1 MKKDVCP
8 ICGGLKT
15 ESETSFTANYN
26 QGVIIV
32 KEVPAT
38 VCQQCGEEWI
48 SDVVAAKL
56 EEIVITVKKQRQD
69 FFVAKFNNYS
79 LAS

>member
-1 MKKDVCP
+1 MRKDICP

-26 QGVIIV
+26 EGVIII
-32 KEVPAT
+32 KEVPVT
-38 VCQQCGEEWI
+38 ICQQCGEEWI
-48 SDVVAAKL
+48 SDPVALKL
-56 EEIVITVKKQRQD
+56 EEIVTVVKKQRQE
-69 FFVAKFNNYS
+69 FFVAKYNNYS

>member
-1 MKKDVCP
+1 MKKDICP
-8 ICGGLKT
+8 VSGGLKT

-48 SDVVAAKL
+48 SDVVATKL